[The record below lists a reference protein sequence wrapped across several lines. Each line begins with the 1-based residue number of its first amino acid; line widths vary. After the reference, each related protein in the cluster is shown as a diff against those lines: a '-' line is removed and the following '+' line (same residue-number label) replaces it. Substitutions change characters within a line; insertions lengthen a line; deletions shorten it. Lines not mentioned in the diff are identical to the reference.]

1 MTDIYENIE
10 EENPDKECKI
20 CIVFD
25 NIIADMLSNNKFNP
39 IVTEPFIRGRELNI
53 SLALLHSLILI
64 YQKILD

>member
-20 CIVFD
+20 FIVFD
-25 NIIADMLSNNKFNP
+25 MIADMLSNSKFNP
-39 IVTEPFIRGRELNI
+39 KVTEPFIRGRELNI
-53 SLALLHSLILI
+53 SLVLLHSLILI